1 MPEDTHEDIRQR
13 LFDAAWNV
21 PAFTPAPQRTVVR
34 ARRRATLTISGAV
47 TAIVAAAVAIVLA
60 TSSVP
65 LIKGDRTAID
75 PAGDPREYL
84 VNVTAG
90 ETTAF
95 TGLPRGAWLFDIS
108 RDASRLAFEAE
119 TEGRNQ
125 VWIVNMD
132 GTGLRQLTHDPYE
145 ATDPAWSPDG
155 TKIVYV
161 GFGGGDSR
169 DLFVIDVAG
178 GHPDKVMS
186 EPEDPSN
193 PRWSPDA
200 SRILYWSWVDTDD
213 PSEVSTSTT
222 SVEVRSVRVETGR
235 VSVLAGGGAH
245 TGAWEGAWAER
256 SARIAF
262 ITARFTTGSG
272 DADHA
277 LWAMDGDGSRLARTG
292 RWRLAR
298 ALPGSTMKRCWCK
311 SSSQETDPPIRAGKP
326 AVSAF
331 GIEAAFA
338 GRRRARKSP
347 ECREARFLK
356 RDRASAFSP
365 RSGRGA

>member
-1 MPEDTHEDIRQR
+1 
-13 LFDAAWNV
+13 
-21 PAFTPAPQRTVVR
+21 
-34 ARRRATLTISGAV
+34 
-47 TAIVAAAVAIVLA
+47 
-60 TSSVP
+60 VP

-75 PAGDPREYL
+75 PEGDPREYL

-277 LWAMDGDGSRLARTG
+277 LWAMDGDGSRKEQLLSLDVDDASGTTWSPDGSRIAYVVSRNGGFSIHVFDLATG
-292 RWRLAR
+292 EDRQVAPGACVAWVDDETLLVQEF
-298 ALPGSTMKRCWCK
+298 LPG
-311 SSSQETDPPIRAGKP
+311 D
-326 AVSAF
+326 
-331 GIEAAFA
+331 
-338 GRRRARKSP
+338 
-347 ECREARFLK
+347 
-356 RDRASAFSP
+356 
-365 RSGRGA
+365 